1 MYFYF
6 PAITYTHGLSSCA
19 WQGIYSFVA
28 DTCKRFF
35 LAVFSAQSFTE
46 DVNHDQRLPALS
58 EEQRAPS
65 SSVILPKKALRMQ
78 GANKG
83 KSENFV

>member
-1 MYFYF
+1 MDSVPVCGKVF
-6 PAITYTHGLSSCA
+6 TVLSP
-19 WQGIYSFVA
+19 ILVNV
-28 DTCKRFF
+28 FF